1 MGNCVGPGIVARALL
16 LAATLLCLRVWSAQA
31 ASYQVLY
38 SFGASSTDGA
48 NPNAGL
54 IMDAGGNLYGTTEF
68 GGAHN
73 QGTVFKLSSSGVLKV
88 LHSFVG
94 KKDGAEPFGG
104 LISDTHGNLYGTA
117 AGGGKKNS
125 GTVFRL
131 SPKGKLK
138 ALHNFTGSPKD
149 GAFPDDAVLQDAAGN
164 LFGTTSAGGADNFG
178 TVFELPRK
186 GKSRLLYSFTG
197 SSDDGA
203 QPVAGLIQDAQGNL
217 YGTTAGNGS
226 DKLGTIFEWSS
237 SGTFMLLH
245 SFVGSPSDGETPD
258 GGLIRDA
265 GGNFYGTTHSGGAN
279 SLGTVFELT
288 SGGTLML
295 LHSFAGTADGAGPAA
310 GVIMDGSGNLYG
322 TTAGGGSNELG
333 TVFELPSG
341 GMPIVLHNF
350 AGLGDGANPEAGVIM
365 DGAGNF
371 YGTTL
376 NGGAHGFGTVFKLTP

>member
-1 MGNCVGPGIVARALL
+1 MANRLGLVVLARSLL
-16 LAATLLCLRVWSAQA
+16 LAAVVLSFWATLTHA

-68 GGAHN
+68 GGAN
-73 QGTVFKLSSSGVLKV
+73 NKGTVFKLSSSGVLKE
-88 LHSFVG
+88 LHSFAG
-94 KKDGAEPFGG
+94 KKDGEDPLGG
-104 LISDTHGNLYGTA
+104 LISDAHGNLYGTA

-138 ALHNFTGSPKD
+138 VLHSFAGSPKD
-149 GAFPDDAVLQDAAGN
+149 GAFPDDAVVQDTAGN
-164 LFGTTSAGGADNFG
+164 VFGTTSAGGAENFG
-178 TVFELPRK
+178 AIFELPRK
-186 GKSRLLYSFTG
+186 GKSRVLYSFTG
-197 SSDDGA
+197 SSDDGS
-203 QPVAGLIQDAQGNL
+203 QPVAELIQDAQGNL
-217 YGTTAGNGS
+217 YGATAGNGS

-237 SGTFMLLH
+237 SGIFMLLH

-265 GGNFYGTTHSGGAN
+265 DGDLFGTTHGGGTAN
-279 SLGTVFELT
+279 LGTVFELP
-288 SGGTLML
+288 SGGALML
-295 LHSFAGTADGAGPAA
+295 LHSFSGTADGAGPAA
-310 GVIMDGSGNLYG
+310 GLIMDTSGNLYG
-322 TTAGGGSNELG
+322 SAGGGGSNELG
-333 TVFELPSG
+333 TVFELTSG
-341 GMPIVLHNF
+341 GILMVLHNF
-350 AGLGDGANPEAGVIM
+350 AGFGDGANPEAGLIM
-365 DGAGNF
+365 DGAGNL